1 MRLKK
6 KQNFQSAQM
15 ELYGFFRSSA
25 SYRVRIALAFKG
37 LSATPRAI
45 SLPKMEHKA
54 DAFVRLNPQGLVP
67 ALVDGS
73 LVLTQSL
80 AIMEYLEET
89 QPEPALLP
97 KDPIERAYVRAFSQ
111 AICCDIH
118 PLNNVRVL
126 KHLDRLG
133 HDETAR
139 NAWYAHWIAEGFRSL
154 EAMLAAR
161 GLSGRFVLGDA
172 PGMADICLVPQV
184 FNAQR
189 FNCDVT
195 PYPLVMGIYE
205 NCMALDCFEA
215 THPKYQADA
224 A

>member
-1 MRLKK
+1 
-6 KQNFQSAQM
+6 M

-37 LSATPRAI
+37 IEATSRPV

-54 DAFVRLNPQGLVP
+54 ESFVRLNPEGLVP
-67 ALVDGS
+67 ALVDGA

-89 QPEPALLP
+89 RPEPPLLP
-97 KDPIERAYVRAFSQ
+97 RDPIERAYVRAFSQ

-139 NAWYAHWIAEGFRSL
+139 NAWYAHWIGEGFRSL
-154 EAMLAAR
+154 EATLAAR
-161 GLSGRFVLGDA
+161 GLSGRFVLGDT

-184 FNAQR
+184 FNALR

-195 PYPLVMGIYE
+195 PYARVMAIYD
-205 NCMALDCFEA
+205 NCMAVPCFEA
-215 THPKYQADA
+215 SQPKYQADA

>member
-1 MRLKK
+1 MRVKT
-6 KQNFQSAQM
+6 KQTFQSAQM

-37 LSATPRAI
+37 IRAMSRPV

-54 DAFVRLNPQGLVP
+54 EAFVRLNPEGLVP
-67 ALVDGS
+67 ALVDGA

-97 KDPIERAYVRAFSQ
+97 KDPVERAYVRAFSQ

-133 HDETAR
+133 HGEAVR
-139 NAWYAHWIAEGFRSL
+139 NAWYAHWIAEGFASL
-154 EAMLAAR
+154 EATLAAR
-161 GLSGRFVLGDA
+161 GLSGTFVLGDT

-189 FNCDVT
+189 FNCDVA
-195 PYPLVMGIYE
+195 PYPRVMAIYE

-215 THPKYQADA
+215 THPRYQADA